1 MAEVAITGGIGSGK
15 TTVATLL
22 VAEGA
27 VLVDADQIV
36 KDLQKPGGKVFVE
49 IVQKYG
55 RRILLEDGNL
65 DRQKIAEIVFNDQ
78 EELLELNAIVHP
90 AVGEEMGKQRKEAI
104 KSGKIVLVDI
114 PLMVTLDG
122 KLGRDEYELFDGII
136 VVDCK
141 IEVAISRLVS
151 YRDFSEKDAEARIGT
166 QATPEQRRK
175 YADFIIDNNG
185 PEEDLSQQI
194 KACWKWMRSLSTKD
208 PDR

>member
-1 MAEVAITGGIGSGK
+1 VAEVAITGGIGSGK

-55 RRILLEDGNL
+55 RLILLEDGNL

-194 KACWKWMRSLSTKD
+194 EACWKWMRSLSTKD